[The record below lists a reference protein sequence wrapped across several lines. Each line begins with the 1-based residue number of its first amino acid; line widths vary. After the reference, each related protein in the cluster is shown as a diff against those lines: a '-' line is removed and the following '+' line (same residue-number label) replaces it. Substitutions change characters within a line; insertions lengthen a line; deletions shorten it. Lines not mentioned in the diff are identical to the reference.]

1 MIKIKGQA
9 CEPAC
14 QPIAISTWKIARLV
28 AICGSCCG
36 PTMSELESERC
47 AVTSRSYSAYSDG
60 SSASSSEDG
69 DDNLKIAKA
78 FLNLGQTNRFGHFPE
93 HNDLG

>member
-1 MIKIKGQA
+1 M
-9 CEPAC
+9 
-14 QPIAISTWKIARLV
+14 
-28 AICGSCCG
+28 
-36 PTMSELESERC
+36 
-47 AVTSRSYSAYSDG
+47 TSSDGESYSAYSDG

>member
-1 MIKIKGQA
+1 
-9 CEPAC
+9 
-14 QPIAISTWKIARLV
+14 
-28 AICGSCCG
+28 
-36 PTMSELESERC
+36 MSESESERC
-47 AVTSRSYSAYSDG
+47 AVTSSDGESYSAYSDG

-93 HNDLG
+93 HNDFG